1 MNEDILNACQEVFN
15 QKYARCIIFA
25 ESPEGEI
32 SYYGERSD
40 ENWDYL
46 FNKAHYGFIKKFI
59 HLFRFQDRKLE
70 WLESYNFETE
80 ESTIPV
86 DIDDNTFLALAKI
99 AHEKDITI
107 NQVMVDAVKEMCK
120 IQKETL

>member
-1 MNEDILNACQEVFN
+1 MNDDKLKICELVFN
-15 QKYARCIIFA
+15 QKYARFVIFA

-46 FNKAHYGFIKKFI
+46 FSKAHYGFNKKFI
-59 HLFRFQDRKLE
+59 HLFRFQEGKLE
-70 WLESYNFETE
+70 WMESYNFDTD

-86 DIDDNTFLALAKI
+86 DIDDETFLALAKI
-99 AHEKDITI
+99 AHEKNITI
-107 NQVMVDAVKEMCK
+107 NQVMVDAVKEMCSIK
-120 IQKETL
+120 KETL